1 MCVVLECFSSTTYI
15 IALLLVN
22 VIKASGC
29 DVPDWMLDTKKTS
42 KCLSGTHVLVSSS
55 SSMYCQECQEETV
68 EKALNLSK
76 YDRAKKHR
84 CV

>member
-1 MCVVLECFSSTTYI
+1 MCVVLECFSSITYI

-22 VIKASGC
+22 VMKASGC
-29 DVPDWMLDTKKTS
+29 DVPDWIKVFIGYTCIS
-42 KCLSGTHVLVSSS
+42 VSSS